1 MMASGVVAADP
12 MDTAV
17 AKVVAA
23 KPAYFRL
30 VGSKGMLAVVGEVVE
45 LPDGNVCW
53 KLHPAYA
60 AWFWPLMLKAV
71 SLALLLPQS
80 MLEPAGEDDNI
91 AAPRP
96 PTEIE
101 KSAILKTP
109 ESAEDSARV
118 YTLVL
123 KGKQPSVHKAFP
135 TRSVNL
141 ATLRYCRKRIN
152 ADPKT
157 PPVAKP
163 E

>member
-1 MMASGVVAADP
+1 MMASSGAAAADL

-23 KPAYFRL
+23 KPVYFRL
-30 VGSKGMLAVVGEVVE
+30 VGSKGMLAVVGEVAE

-80 MLEPAGEDDNI
+80 MLEPIGEDDNI

-141 ATLRYCRKRIN
+141 ATLRYCRKRIS

-157 PPVAKP
+157 PPVT
-163 E
+163 